1 MELLEYYDENNEKI
15 IGIAEREIIHENN
28 LWHREVAIWVI
39 NDKNE
44 ILLQRRSS
52 NKKQGANKLS
62 TTAGHVDVNENVE
75 VAALRELNEEVG
87 LEVNFEDLVFVDIY
101 KNVQEGNMCYKYT
114 YLVRTDKKIDEF
126 VMQEE
131 EVSELMYVTIP
142 ELEERIRKS
151 DSELSFVKKPYVKEI
166 LEKIKQAI

>member
-1 MELLEYYDENNEKI
+1 MELLEYFDENNKKVL
-15 IGIAEREIIHENN
+15 GIEEREIIHKSN
-28 LWHREVAIWVI
+28 LWHREVSIWVI
-39 NDKNE
+39 NEKNE

-62 TTAGHVDVNENVE
+62 TTAGHVDVNEDVK
-75 VAALRELNEEVG
+75 VAAMRELNEEVG
-87 LEVNFEDLVFVDIY
+87 LSVNIDELIFLDIY

-142 ELEERIRKS
+142 ELEERIRKE

-166 LEKIKQAI
+166 LEKVKNLL